1 MESQVARSGEEGDPA
16 PATTDVVP
24 PNRRLDA
31 QFFVIT
37 AAFMAVFLYCNVLN
51 IIYEH
56 SRGGERIAFWRPA
69 VSETSSG
76 LMFLVMI
83 PAIQAI
89 TRRAWPTRGPWV
101 RKAAI
106 HILAAAG
113 VSLIHM
119 MGAGVLRWAAYRMAG
134 ADYDPLTLLGDW
146 PYEGRK
152 DAFVYAAIAGAYVL
166 AREVMKRP
174 VAPPATD
181 ADAVLEVRDGARRH
195 FVALADVVWVE
206 AAGNYVELHRGD
218 SGLLHRASL
227 TDMERRLQGAGFV
240 RIHRSRLVRREAIAA
255 VDSKPTGDF
264 VVRLRG
270 GGELAGSRRYRRP
283 LLAD

>member
-1 MESQVARSGEEGDPA
+1 MTKSGEEGDLE
-16 PATTDVVP
+16 PATSDVVP

-56 SRGGERIAFWRPA
+56 HRGGGRIAFWRPM

-76 LMFLVMI
+76 LIFLVMV

-101 RKAAI
+101 RKALI
-106 HILAAAG
+106 HILAATG
-113 VSLIHM
+113 VSLIHVL
-119 MGAGVLRWAAYRMAG
+119 GAGVLRWAAYRLAG
-134 ADYDPLTLLGDW
+134 DHYDPLSPLGDW
-146 PYEGRK
+146 PYEARK
-152 DAFVYAAIAGAYVL
+152 DVFVYVAIAGAYVL
-166 AREVMKRP
+166 VREVMKRP
-174 VAPPATD
+174 AASPASGT
-181 ADAVLEVRDGARRH
+181 ADVLEVRDGARRH
-195 FVALADVVWVE
+195 FVPLAEVVWVE
-206 AAGNYVELHRGD
+206 AAGNYVELHRSG

-227 TDMERRLQGAGFV
+227 SDMERRLRGAGFV
-240 RIHRSRLVRREAIAA
+240 RIHRSRLVRREAVAA
-255 VDSKPTGDF
+255 VESKSTGDF